1 MDIKDIKELIEL
13 VNSSELSLFELK
25 QGDLSI
31 KMDKSLT
38 RSSADRNEEVKN
50 LSIIKETTEVVATSE
65 EKVTNKVV
73 NEAVLE
79 EDLYVITSPMV
90 GTFYGASA
98 PGAPA
103 FVSEGSSIKKGNTVC
118 IIEAMKLMN
127 EIESEVNGE
136 VVKVLVEDG
145 DMVEYGQ
152 PIFKIRRA

>member
-31 KMDKSLT
+31 RMDKSLT
-38 RSSADRNEEVKN
+38 RNSSEKNEEVKN
-50 LSIIKETTEVVATSE
+50 VSVIKETTEVVATCE
-65 EKVTNKVV
+65 EKVTTKVIDEV
-73 NEAVLE
+73 ASE

-98 PGAPA
+98 PGSPS
-103 FVSEGSSIKKGNTVC
+103 FVNEGDKINKGNTVC

-127 EIESEVNGE
+127 EIESEVDGE
-136 VVKVLVEDG
+136 VVKVLVQDG